1 MANTNGGSLN
11 ITAGIDI
18 RQLNKDVQQ
27 IKAQLSS
34 VGRAAQNEGAK
45 LDSMAKSV
53 GKSMAAM
60 FTLTAAQQFAQKIF
74 NIRSEFQQLEVAFRV
89 LLKSEEKAI
98 TLMSELTQFSATTP
112 YGLTEVSSVTKNLL
126 AYGIAA
132 EDVKETLTTL
142 GNIASAVGAPLKDIA
157 YLYGTTMVQGRMYTQ
172 DLRQFMGRGID
183 LAGKLAEQFGVSTSK
198 VQELVTEGKVGAQEF
213 KRAIDALGGAG
224 GAYDGLME
232 EQSKTLQGQFSNL
245 QDSVDMMMNEIG
257 KATQDAFG
265 SGIQAANFLV
275 ERYKEI
281 GKVLVSVIATVGAY
295 KAALMATV
303 VIQRAMSMA
312 GTVKAFLQLAATIRS
327 ATDAQILFNTVCKA
341 NPYALVASGLAL
353 AGVALYRYMNSAKT
367 ATDLTDDLNKSI
379 ENVGDAKVNDN
390 LIATYKELSE
400 KQNKSKDET
409 AKLESAVKKLAEQ
422 YPSAVTE
429 TNKWGEA
436 MDVNI
441 EKIKELNDE
450 YKQIRIDE
458 FNKQL
463 KENEKALEDNKKALA
478 RQQALKKAYEQG
490 KREYRD
496 PITGNWLKVYKKQ
509 GEEAG
514 KRMLELK
521 DEEKQLTKN
530 ITEAKKYISILD
542 GTAKTEEAKQNA
554 QNDKE
559 ASAKEKRNSYNRK
572 KRAEK
577 AAEDLKKTKKNLE
590 LEIAAS
596 EINTMTE
603 GYDKRR
609 AQEALQYRK
618 TLEQIEQEKSEMLKK
633 LQEDEKQQWLS
644 EDENRQEFDFKP
656 TITKLDDDVL
666 AQYEKLGEQAKMAF
680 QKGLE
685 GIQLEEDIEIKAAD
699 LEFQS
704 EQDALFLQ
712 RRENLR
718 QYYEDYGTYEEKKLA
733 ITQKYNK
740 EIAKARDE
748 GDEGRMKSLQRQMEK
763 ELDSLGKTYDKS
775 YAAIFED
782 PSRMTKATI
791 IKTIELARQ
800 KLKGMDKDA
809 NPEAFKAVQEA
820 INNMQTALDEI
831 DFSGWSMSWD
841 SILKS
846 AILVEKSVK
855 RANEARERGD
865 TEEADN
871 LDKYVARLKEN
882 IKKGLPIAS
891 ANLFASALGRASSA
905 MQEIA
910 NVSGDEKIAD
920 LAKNLESASNV
931 ISSAAQGFASGGP
944 WGMLVGLVSSAAEA
958 IINMAI
964 SAEVANAKM
973 QNSVA
978 AFRRELEL
986 LNVTIESSEFDSI
999 FGKSSIAEANEALR
1013 VAQEAKTLYE
1023 RASESIKNLS
1033 WKYGTGISWF
1043 PSEGVLFET
1052 YDKIEQ
1058 LRKADVWREDGMLDV
1073 EKAEAFLKTSE
1084 TITDEAREQVQYV
1097 IDLQKAYD
1105 NAQKAADEFLASFVG
1120 STASDLTDAIFD
1132 AIDNGSDAWDIFEVK
1147 GSEAIRALGKQMIKE
1162 LIIKDLTE
1170 QWTDKLRAAAG
1181 DPEALAKEYAAMME
1195 WLKGQAS
1202 TYQQAAQKWEEDY
1215 GITAQGERG
1224 ATAKGIAT
1232 ASQDS
1237 VDELNGRAT
1246 AIQGH
1251 TYSIMESSK
1260 VTADCMQ
1267 ILRNNSADILRHVQG
1282 IHDDT
1287 SDMAEDMKEVRAS
1300 LEDIRDRGV
1309 TIKSV

>member
-1 MANTNGGSLN
+1 MANTDGGSLN

-34 VGRAAQNEGAK
+34 VGKTARDEGAK
-45 LDSMAKSV
+45 LDSMAMTV

-60 FTLTAAQQFAQKIF
+60 FSIGAAQQFAQKIF

-98 TLMSELTQFSATTP
+98 TLMSELTQFAATTP

-257 KATQDAFG
+257 KATQEAFG

-295 KAALMATV
+295 KAALMATA
-303 VIQRAMSMA
+303 VIQKAMSMA
-312 GTVKAFLQLAATIRS
+312 GTVRAFLQLAATIRS

-341 NPYALVASGLAL
+341 NPYALIASGVAL
-353 AGVALYRYMNSAKT
+353 AGVALHRYMNSAKS

-379 ENVGDAKVNDN
+379 EGVGDAKVNDN

-400 KQNKSKDET
+400 KQNKTKDET

-441 EKIKELNDE
+441 EKIAELNDE

-463 KENEKALEDNKKALA
+463 KENEKALEDNEKALA
-478 RQQALKKAYEQG
+478 RQQALKKAYERGQ
-490 KREYRD
+490 REYRD
-496 PITGNWLKVYKKQ
+496 PVTGNWLKVYKKQ

-530 ITEAKKYISILD
+530 IAEAKKYISILD

-559 ASAKEKRNSYNRK
+559 VSAKEKRDAYNRK

-656 TITKLDDDVL
+656 SITKLDDDVL
-666 AQYEKLGEQAKMAF
+666 AQYEKLGEQAKAAF

-685 GIQLEEDIEIKAAD
+685 NIQLEEDIEIKAAD

-733 ITQKYNK
+733 LTQKYNK

-763 ELDSLGKTYDKS
+763 ELDALGRTYDKS

-791 IKTIELARQ
+791 INTIELARQ

-855 RANEARERGD
+855 RANEARERGE
-865 TEEADN
+865 TEDADK
-871 LDKYVARLKEN
+871 LDQYVARLKEN
-882 IKKGLPIAS
+882 IKKGLPVAS

-910 NVSGDEKIAD
+910 NVSGDEKIAN
-920 LAKNLESASNV
+920 LAKNLESAEKV
-931 ISSAAQGFASGGP
+931 ISSAAQGFASGGV
-944 WGMLVGLVSSAAEA
+944 WGAIAGLASTGIDAIVNMMVEAEIAEA
-958 IINMAI
+958 KMING
-964 SAEVANAKM
+964 AEAL
-973 QNSVA
+973 
-978 AFRRELEL
+978 RRELEL
-986 LNVTIESSEFDSI
+986 LSLTIDSNQFDTI
-999 FGKSSIAEANEALR
+999 FGKNSIAEANDALKKAEEARNLYR
-1013 VAQEAKTLYE
+1013 EASDELKDLSVKTGV
-1023 RASESIKNLS
+1023 R
-1033 WKYGTGISWF
+1033 TG
-1043 PSEGVLFET
+1043 GGLFYRWAVDT
-1052 YDKIEQ
+1052 HSLLKDLDIWNG
-1058 LRKADVWREDGMLDV
+1058 DFLDV
-1073 EKAEAFLKTSE
+1073 QKAEAFLKTNE
-1084 TITDEAREQVQYV
+1084 FITEEERKQINHA

-1105 NAQKAADEFLASFVG
+1105 DAQKAADEFLASFVG

-1132 AIDNGSDAWDIFEVK
+1132 AIDNGSDAWDIFEEK
-1147 GSEAIRALGKQMIKE
+1147 GSEVIRALGKQMIKE

-1202 TYQQAAQKWEEDY
+1202 TYQEAAQKWEEDY
-1215 GITAQGERG
+1215 GITAMGERG

-1246 AIQGH
+1246 AIQSH